1 MLRHRSTDPE
11 LMDDLD
17 YKGED
22 LGVTLKELDFIN
34 RWLGGDRISMSA
46 FRTMFRSHNIKTIA
60 DLGCGSGTFLKKVQE
75 KFPGISCSG
84 VDANP
89 AIIDFAK
96 RTYTGI
102 EFICQNIQDP
112 ALIKRKFDVI
122 HCCLFLHHFSNEKLA
137 DLFKSFKDQA
147 KVGIIVNDLHRHYF
161 AYYAI
166 KFLTGIFSK
175 SRLVKHDA
183 KLSVRRGFKRK
194 DLIGILDAAGI
205 TDYQLKWKWAFRWQ
219 LIIYT
224 NP

>member
-1 MLRHRSTDPE
+1 MLRHRSTEPE

-17 YKGED
+17 YQGGD
-22 LGVTLKELDFIN
+22 LAITLKELDFIN
-34 RWLGGDRISMSA
+34 KWLGGDQISMSA
-46 FRTMFRSHNIKTIA
+46 FRTMLRSHNIKTIA
-60 DLGCGSGTFLKKVQE
+60 DLGCGSGKFLNKVQE
-75 KFPGISCSG
+75 KFPGTSCSG

-96 RTYTGI
+96 RTYPGI

-112 ALIKRKFDVI
+112 DFVKRKFDVI
-122 HCCLFLHHFSNEKLA
+122 HCCLFLHHFSNEELA
-137 DLFKSFKDQA
+137 GFFKSFRDQA

-183 KLSVRRGFKRK
+183 KLSVGRGFKRK
-194 DLIGILDAAGI
+194 DLIGILDSAGI
-205 TDYQLKWKWAFRWQ
+205 TKYQLKWKWAFRWQ
-219 LIIYT
+219 LIVYT